1 MVQLVV
7 TVTTRPGRVAE
18 YVAAFRALAPQV
30 RLEEGC
36 IEYDIY
42 RDSSDARFD
51 NEVRP
56 DTVVLCEKWESIEAL
71 QRHTRDSAALSEFRR
86 LIKEIKLESRY
97 RLLTPANND

>member
-7 TVTTRPGRVAE
+7 TVTTRSGCVAD
-18 YVAAFRALAPQV
+18 YLAAFRALAPRV

-42 RDSSDARFD
+42 CDSTDSRFD

-56 DTVVLCEKWESIEAL
+56 DTVVLCEKWENIEAL
-71 QRHTRDSAALSEFRR
+71 QRHTRASTALDEFRR
-86 LIKEIKLESRY
+86 QVKDIKIASHY
-97 RLLTPANND
+97 WLLSPAISG